1 MNYMNKR
8 GCNMMTKL
16 NLLFNFMISFIISFA
31 IVGYVRNGFMVKIDW
46 VAGAT
51 IWSKL
56 KWYYVYNFI
65 PNLFPSLILTIIGI
79 FIYYIVARK
88 RF

>member
-1 MNYMNKR
+1 MKN
-8 GCNMMTKL
+8 
-16 NLLFNFMISFIISFA
+16 NLDLFIKFTISFIISF
-31 IVGYVRNGFMVKIDW
+31 IMVGYVKNGFMVEIDW

-65 PNLFPSLILTIIGI
+65 SNLYPSLILSIISV
-79 FIYYIVARK
+79 FIYSLVTRK
-88 RF
+88 NF